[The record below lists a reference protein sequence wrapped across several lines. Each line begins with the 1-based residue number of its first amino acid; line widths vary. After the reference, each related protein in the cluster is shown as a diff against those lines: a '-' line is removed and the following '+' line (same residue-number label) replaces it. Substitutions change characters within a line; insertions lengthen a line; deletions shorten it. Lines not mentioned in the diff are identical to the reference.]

1 MKGFTVWNV
10 SLGVVAVV
18 IGTATRASAQ
28 SPEGLMKQDPASKGS
43 TDVAKEGFEKTA
55 ERPKEVTD
63 ATELKISAGGLLATG
78 NSRTMAFTGAGN
90 FRLRRAE
97 NQLTVDAAGNYARG
111 AAPGE
116 NTKTTVENVQGRARY
131 DRFLSK
137 QWALFFAESARR
149 DRFQGLN
156 LRLNTD
162 PGVAYYFLEEVKHR
176 AWTELGYDLQYDI
189 RRDDALA
196 AAAAK
201 GTPIDKTQ
209 IRHNVRAFAGYENS
223 LSQAVQFHTGVEYLQ
238 AVVDTENWRLNWD
251 VGLTSQIS
259 SNFSLATTFSL
270 RYDHN
275 PLPGVRNTDTTTAM
289 SLVYSLL

>member
-1 MKGFTVWNV
+1 MKLWNA
-10 SLGVVAVV
+10 SLCAAVAV
-18 IGTATRASAQ
+18 GTTSQAFAQ
-28 SPEGLMKQDPASKGS
+28 NPEGLMKQAPASKGS
-43 TDVAKEGFEKTA
+43 TDVSHEGFEKTA
-55 ERPKEVTD
+55 ERPKEEITD
-63 ATELKISAGGLLATG
+63 VTELKLSAGGLLATG
-78 NSRTMAFTGAGN
+78 NSRSMAFTGAGN

-97 NQLTVDAAGNYARG
+97 NQLTVDAAGSYARG

-116 NTKTTVENVQGRARY
+116 DTKTTVENAQGRARY

-137 QWALFFAESARR
+137 QWALFIGESARR

-162 PGVAYYFLEEVKHR
+162 PGVAYYFLEEAKHR
-176 AWTELGYDLQYDI
+176 AWAELGYDLQYDI

-201 GTPIDKTQ
+201 GITLDKTAT
-209 IRHNVRAFAGYENS
+209 RHNARAFAGYENS
-223 LSQAVQFHTGVEYLQ
+223 LSQTVRFNTGVEYLQ

-251 VGLTSQIS
+251 VGLTSLIS
-259 SNFSLATTFSL
+259 NKFSLATTFSL

-275 PLPGVRNTDTTTAM
+275 PLPGIRNTDTTTAI